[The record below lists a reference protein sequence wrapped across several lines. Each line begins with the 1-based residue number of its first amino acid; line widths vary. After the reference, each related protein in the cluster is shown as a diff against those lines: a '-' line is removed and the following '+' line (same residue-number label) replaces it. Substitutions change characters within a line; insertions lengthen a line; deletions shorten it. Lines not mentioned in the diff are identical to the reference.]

1 MVALVAGMR
10 IFAVAG
16 HGDHG
21 KSTLLQALTGMD
33 PHRGEHGYPGGP
45 AAEPGYAWL
54 TLPSGGR
61 LAFIDVPGHERALP
75 NMIAAMGPVPAA
87 LLVVA
92 ADHGWKPQSAEHLAV
107 IDALGIRH
115 GLLVV
120 TRADLAD
127 PGPALAEAGGLI
139 AASSL
144 GEMEALAVSAATGDG
159 IPALIEA
166 LARLADS
173 LPVPDPGAPLRLW
186 VDQVS
191 AAATGEALVTGGMSA
206 GTLRVG
212 DELVV
217 TPSMRPVRVAG
228 IEALGEAVPELT
240 GPARATVILR
250 GVSQERLG
258 KGMALVQPGR
268 WTLTDVIDV
277 RIAVPPAPD
286 AADGTGRGAAPRL
299 PRTATVHA
307 GPARTVA
314 RVRMLS
320 DKIARVS
327 WREPIPLHVGDR
339 VLLRE
344 HGERGARGRPPRP
357 SDLLAAHGGGS
368 QPAGTSAAGPA
379 ARGLIVLDVAPP
391 SLGRRGSG
399 ASAAAEL
406 ESWPD
411 PPPAADLL
419 RRHGLLRASALLA
432 MGVRDHP
439 EPVVG
444 EWLADPKHWADLAD
458 RLGEAVTT
466 QAARDPMAPGLT
478 VEAAR
483 TAIGLPDRRLVDALV
498 RPPLRLRDG
507 LVQVSNVG
515 TVSDAQLSAAAGAAV
530 KILLADL
537 AAAPF
542 ASPDADRL
550 RHLGLDTRAIAA
562 AERAGL
568 LLRVSDQIVLAPG
581 ADALAGRVLAGL
593 PQPFT
598 AAEARQAL
606 QTTRRV
612 AIPLLEFLDRAGVTQ
627 RLPDDRRRLLQ
638 PPTG

>member
-1 MVALVAGMR
+1 MR
-10 IFAVAG
+10 LIAVAG

-21 KSTLLQALTGMD
+21 KSTLLQALTGIA
-33 PHRGEHGYPGGP
+33 PHHEEAGHPGGL

-75 NMIAAMGPVPAA
+75 NMIAAIGQVPAV
-87 LLVVA
+87 LFVVA
-92 ADHGWKPQSAEHLAV
+92 ADQGWKAQAAEHLAV
-107 IDALGIRH
+107 INALGISH
-115 GLLVV
+115 GLLAV

-127 PGPALAEAGGLI
+127 PGPAMAEAGRLI
-139 AASSL
+139 AGSSL
-144 GEMEALAVSAATGDG
+144 GEVEALAVSAVSGQG
-159 IPALIEA
+159 IPELTEA
-166 LARLADS
+166 LGRLAGR
-173 LPVPDPGAPLRLW
+173 LPLPDPGGPVRLW

-191 AAATGEALVTGGMSA
+191 CAVGRAGEEGQEALVTGTMSS
-206 GTLRVG
+206 GTVRVG

-217 TPSMRPVRVAG
+217 TPSMRPVRVQG
-228 IEALGEAVPELT
+228 IEAMGEPVPELT
-240 GPARATVILR
+240 GPARASVVLR
-250 GVSQERLG
+250 GVSHERLG
-258 KGMALVQPGR
+258 RGMALLQPGR
-268 WTLTDVIDV
+268 WMLTDAVDV
-277 RIAVPPAPD
+277 RL
-286 AADGTGRGAAPRL
+286 AAPARL
-299 PRTATVHA
+299 PRTATVYV
-307 GPARTVA
+307 GSARTVA

-320 DKIARVS
+320 EKIARVS
-327 WREPIPLHVGDR
+327 WRESLPLHVGDR
-339 VLLRE
+339 VVLRE
-344 HGERGARGRPPRP
+344 HGDRAARARPPKP
-357 SDLLAAHGGGS
+357 SDLIVS
-368 QPAGTSAAGPA
+368 PAGGTQPGGTPA
-379 ARGLIVLDVAPP
+379 ASQATRGLIALDVAPP

-399 ASAAAEL
+399 SSAAAEL

-411 PPPAADLL
+411 PPAAAELL

-432 MGVRDHP
+432 MGISDQP
-439 EPVVG
+439 EPVTG
-444 EWLADPKHWADLAD
+444 EWLADPGHWSDLAA
-458 RLGEAVTT
+458 RLGEAVTA
-466 QAARDPMAPGLT
+466 QAAREPLTPGLT

-483 TAIGLPDRRLVDALV
+483 AAVGLPDRRLVDALI

-507 LVQVSNVG
+507 LVQVTNVG
-515 TVSDAQLSAAAGAAV
+515 TITDTQLSAAVAAAV

-550 RHLGLDTRAIAA
+550 RHLGLDVRAIAA

-598 AAEARQAL
+598 AADARQAL

-627 RLPDDRRRLLQ
+627 RLPDDRRRLIQ